1 MKRTLQVDLNTARTW
16 YNGDNTALKEL
27 SLLLFTEEELT
38 FSYEKIIEEEQLT
51 EVTIPVIYKEKTK
64 VLNKLAILAKYFN
77 TKHASVNRKKYFI
90 MGQDGGTRCVTGSHE
105 SVTYPGV
112 VYFNREA
119 DIHEA
124 IQELS
129 EQELSILFKK
139 Y

>member
-1 MKRTLQVDLNTARTW
+1 MKRTLQIDLPKAREW
-16 YNGDNTALKEL
+16 YTSSNKALKEL
-27 SLLLFTEEELT
+27 ALQVFSEEELT
-38 FSYEKIIEEEQLT
+38 FSYENLIEKEQLT

-64 VLNKLAILAKYFN
+64 VLNKLAILARYFN
-77 TKHASVNRKKYFI
+77 TKHASVNRRKYFI
-90 MGQDGGTRCVTGSHE
+90 VGQDGGTNCVTGSHE
-105 SVTYPGV
+105 SVTYPGII
-112 VYFNREA
+112 YFNREA

>member
-1 MKRTLQVDLNTARTW
+1 MKRTLQIDLDKAREW
-16 YNGDNTALKEL
+16 YTSSNKALKEL
-27 SLLLFTEEELT
+27 ALQVFSEEELT
-38 FSYEKIIEEEQLT
+38 FSYEKIIEEEPLT
-51 EVTIPVIYKEKTK
+51 EVTVPVIYQEKTK
-64 VLNKLAILAKYFN
+64 VLNKLAILARYFN

-90 MGQDGGTRCVTGSHE
+90 IGQDGGTKCVTGSHE
-105 SVTYPGV
+105 SVTYPGI
-112 VYFNREA
+112 VYFNREV

>member
-1 MKRTLQVDLNTARTW
+1 MKRTLQIDLDKAREW
-16 YNGDNTALKEL
+16 YTSSNKTLKEL
-27 SLLLFTEEELT
+27 ALRVFSEEELT
-38 FSYEKIIEEEQLT
+38 FSYEKILEEEQLT
-51 EVTIPVIYKEKTK
+51 EVTIPVIYQEKAK
-64 VLNKLAILAKYFN
+64 VLNKLAILARYFN
-77 TKHASVNRKKYFI
+77 TKHASVNRRKYFI
-90 MGQDGGTRCVTGSHE
+90 IGQDGGTKYVTGSHE

>member
-1 MKRTLQVDLNTARTW
+1 MKRTLEIDLHKAREW
-16 YNGDNTALKEL
+16 YTSSNKILKEL
-27 SLLLFTEEELT
+27 ALQVFSEEELI

-51 EVTIPVIYKEKTK
+51 EVTIPIIYEEKTK
-64 VLNKLAILAKYFN
+64 VLSKLAILARYFN
-77 TKHASVNRKKYFI
+77 TKHASVNRRRYFI
-90 MGQDGGTRCVTGSHE
+90 VGQDGGTKCVTGFHE

-124 IQELS
+124 LQELS

-139 Y
+139 S

>member
-1 MKRTLQVDLNTARTW
+1 MKRTLQVDLNTARSW

-27 SLLLFTEEELT
+27 ALRLFTEEELT
-38 FSYEKIIEEEQLT
+38 FSYEQILDEEQLT

-90 MGQDGGTRCVTGSHE
+90 IGQDGGTKCVTGSHE
-105 SVTYPGV
+105 SVTYPGI

>member
-1 MKRTLQVDLNTARTW
+1 MKRTLQVDLNTARAW

-27 SLLLFTEEELT
+27 ALRLFTEEELT
-38 FSYEKIIEEEQLT
+38 FSYEQLIEEEQLT
-51 EVTIPVIYKEKTK
+51 EVTVPIIYKEKTK
-64 VLNKLAILAKYFN
+64 VLNKLAILARYFN
-77 TKHASVNRKKYFI
+77 AKHASVNRKKYFI
-90 MGQDGGTRCVTGSHE
+90 MGQDGDTKCVTGSHE

-129 EQELSILFKK
+129 EQELGILFKK

>member
-1 MKRTLQVDLNTARTW
+1 MKRTLQIDLDKAREW
-16 YNGDNTALKEL
+16 YTSSNKALKEL
-27 SLLLFTEEELT
+27 ALQVFSEEELT

-51 EVTIPVIYKEKTK
+51 EVTVPVIYQEKTK
-64 VLNKLAILAKYFN
+64 VLNKLAILARYFN

-90 MGQDGGTRCVTGSHE
+90 IGQDGGTKCVTGSHD
-105 SVTYPGV
+105 SLTYPGV

-119 DIHEA
+119 DIYEA

>member
-1 MKRTLQVDLNTARTW
+1 MTRTLQIDLRKAREW
-16 YNGDNTALKEL
+16 YTSSNKALKEL
-27 SLLLFTEEELT
+27 ALQIFSEEELT
-38 FSYEKIIEEEQLT
+38 FSYEKIIKEEQLT
-51 EVTIPVIYKEKTK
+51 EITIPVIYKEKTK

-77 TKHASVNRKKYFI
+77 TKHASVNRRKYFLT
-90 MGQDGGTRCVTGSHE
+90 GQDVGTKYVTSFHD
-105 SVTYPGV
+105 SLTYPGV

-129 EQELSILFKK
+129 EQELNILFKK

>member
-1 MKRTLQVDLNTARTW
+1 MKRTLQVDLNTARSW

-27 SLLLFTEEELT
+27 ALRLFTEEELT
-38 FSYEKIIEEEQLT
+38 FSYEQLIEEEQLT
-51 EVTIPVIYKEKTK
+51 EVTVPIIYKEKTK

-90 MGQDGGTRCVTGSHE
+90 MGQDGGTKCVTGSHE

>member
-1 MKRTLQVDLNTARTW
+1 MKRTLQVDLNTARSW

-27 SLLLFTEEELT
+27 ALRLFTEEELT
-38 FSYEKIIEEEQLT
+38 FSYEQLIEEEQLT
-51 EVTIPVIYKEKTK
+51 EVTVPIIYKEKTK
-64 VLNKLAILAKYFN
+64 VLNKLAILARYFN
-77 TKHASVNRKKYFI
+77 AKHASVNRKKYFI
-90 MGQDGGTRCVTGSHE
+90 MGQDGDTRCVTGSHE

>member
-1 MKRTLQVDLNTARTW
+1 MKRTLQVDLNTARSW

-27 SLLLFTEEELT
+27 ALRLFTEEELT
-38 FSYEKIIEEEQLT
+38 FSYEQLIEEEQLT
-51 EVTIPVIYKEKTK
+51 EVTVPIIYKEKTK

-90 MGQDGGTRCVTGSHE
+90 IGQDGGTKCVTGSHE